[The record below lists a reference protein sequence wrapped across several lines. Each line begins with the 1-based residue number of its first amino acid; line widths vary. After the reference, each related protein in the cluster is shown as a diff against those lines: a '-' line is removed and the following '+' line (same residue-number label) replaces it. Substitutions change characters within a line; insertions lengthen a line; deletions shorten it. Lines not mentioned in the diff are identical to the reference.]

1 MKTVL
6 KMFFAILMIILIVSF
21 IVQNPRLTS
30 ESYTLQYFGYQTA
43 PIQLPIILLGAIF
56 LGALLVL
63 GATLM
68 EYFGLKRIIHRQ
80 ERKLHQ
86 LEQELNS
93 LRNLPLLGEKDES
106 GKIKFDN

>member
-1 MKTVL
+1 MKTAL
-6 KMFFAILMIILIVSF
+6 KMFFAILMIILVVSF

-43 PIQLPIILLGAIF
+43 PLQLPIILLGAIF

-63 GATLM
+63 GATAV
-68 EYFGLKRIIHRQ
+68 EYFSLKRTIRRQ
-80 ERKLHQ
+80 ERKIHQ

-93 LRNLPLLGEKDES
+93 LRNLPLLGEKAEG
-106 GKIKFDN
+106 GKNKIDN